1 MGSLQLRGPRS
12 QGCLLTGRDDVPR
25 TEQLQVRED
34 VHEVGH
40 AGISVDP
47 GPKDAGSALPGA
59 FAQP

>member
-1 MGSLQLRGPRS
+1 MGSLQLQGPRS
-12 QGCLLTGRDDVPR
+12 QGCVLTGRDDVPR
-25 TEQLQVRED
+25 AEQLQVRED

-47 GPKDAGSALPGA
+47 GPKDTGSALPGA